1 MWNRKIRKSTRL
13 LVLALLFCLLSA
25 FGTCSQAEMMY
36 QISEGELN
44 QLQSNLTELKAD
56 SGQKRFD
63 VPTAR
68 REVDINEWYED
79 EDE

>member
-1 MWNRKIRKSTRL
+1 
-13 LVLALLFCLLSA
+13 
-25 FGTCSQAEMMY
+25 MMY